1 MKKSLAIL
9 VLCVCLVLCACVKV
23 ETPEGPVQGKL
34 STDGISFGKT
44 LEKHPVR
51 VFCADG
57 EVWFD
62 TGLYSNM
69 TGRCGTLDINLEKT
83 VGDGEVPKNDGES
96 NFVEDGA
103 QNVTSITREVPTKL
117 GWAVFKKFE
126 GIGDPKAFDYCYY
139 IRGRLNNAKA
149 ESELVVFTNNK
160 DITFSDV
167 YEPLLSSKYS
177 PERTKD
183 NACAFE
189 SFGIPDK
196 WGLRMSAT
204 DVTPTGLKLE
214 FLQLGGDFEGDLS
227 CGAEFMLAKYE
238 DGKWLPVPEI
248 EHEYPV
254 VWNSMAYMIRKNER
268 TELGA
273 KWDYLYGELEPGSYK
288 IIKKVQ
294 KIIQS
299 GDFKDEID
307 ETGFKAEQETY
318 EAQFVIE

>member
-9 VLCVCLVLCACVKV
+9 VLCFSLALCGCVKV
-23 ETPEGPVQGKL
+23 ETPEGTIEGKL
-34 STDGISFGKT
+34 STDGISFGET
-44 LEKHPVR
+44 IEKHPVR
-51 VFCADG
+51 VFCVDG

-62 TGLYSNM
+62 TGHYSNIK
-69 TGRCGTLDINLEKT
+69 GRCGTLDILLEKT
-83 VGDGEVPKNDGES
+83 VGDGEVPKENCES
-96 NFVEDGA
+96 NFVADGA

-126 GIGDPKAFDYCYY
+126 GVGDPKAFDYCFY
-139 IRGRLNNAKA
+139 IKGRLNNAKA

-177 PERTKD
+177 PERAKD
-183 NACAFE
+183 KACAFE
-189 SFGIPDK
+189 SFGISDE
-196 WGLRMSAT
+196 WGIQMSAT
-204 DVTPTGLKLE
+204 DVTPMGLKIE
-214 FLQLGGDFEGDLS
+214 FLQLGGEFEGDLN

-254 VWNSMAYMIRKNER
+254 VWNSIAYIIRRNER

-273 KWDYLYGELEPGSYK
+273 QWDYLYGELEPGSYK
-288 IIKKVQ
+288 IFKKVQ
-294 KIIQS
+294 KRVQP
-299 GDFKDEID
+299 GDFEEK
-307 ETGFKAEQETY
+307 TY
-318 EAQFVIE
+318 EAQFVVE